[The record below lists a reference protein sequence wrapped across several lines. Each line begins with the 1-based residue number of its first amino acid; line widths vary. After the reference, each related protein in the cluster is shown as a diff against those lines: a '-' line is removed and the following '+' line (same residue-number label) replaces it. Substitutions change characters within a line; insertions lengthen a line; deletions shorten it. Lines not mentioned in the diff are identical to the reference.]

1 VEIIVSH
8 AGADFDAY
16 ASMVA
21 AQRLY
26 PEAKLVTMGKPAP
39 SVREFLH
46 LHQGHFPVLNAK
58 QIDPGQ
64 VTRLV
69 MVDTSNPRRLGPFR
83 MLAQQS
89 GVEVHIYDHHPPSAE
104 CVHGELSHIEMLGAA
119 VTVVLK
125 RLPKDTKLSVAE
137 ATLFLIAIYEETGN
151 LTYSSTSSED
161 LRTAAWLLD
170 QGAKLSVVNE
180 ILQQPLSQEQREL
193 RDQLMSTARRVP
205 IEGAQSLL
213 LTARVPHYIEE
224 LNEVVWRLMQQE
236 PVDLVVA
243 AVSMGNR
250 LYLVGRSRHPRF
262 NLLPG
267 FQALGGGGHPC
278 AASASISDEE
288 PADALLRLLSHLHFG
303 ESRGELVRDHMSPR
317 VDPLDLTD
325 CTVAQADARL
335 RALGRTATVVL
346 KDGQVAGM
354 LSRSDLDKAL
364 AHNLAEMSA
373 ESVMTRPV
381 LSVTPDTTL
390 DEARQKLVHHNVGR
404 LPVMEDGKLVGI
416 ISRTD
421 LLRHLYD
428 TSRLRLPSE
437 EAPTADFLLQLPYR
451 SLELLK
457 QAGAVAARCG
467 VEVYAVGGF
476 VRDLLLQRLDER
488 TWDLDLCVEGTVD
501 HFLDE
506 LATHWGASVHRHPRF
521 ETATLVLPDGQK
533 VDLARAR
540 QESYVRPA
548 ALPEVQSSNLKQ
560 DLFRRDFT
568 INALAVRLTEGHFGE
583 LVDFFGGQ
591 ADLQGQTIRI
601 LHNHS
606 FIDDPTRILRAV
618 RLEQRLGFHLGNTT
632 ENLLRGALQ
641 QRILPLAGPQRIRD
655 EIVLCLSERQAV
667 TILERLNKLRVLVT
681 LHPDL
686 AIDAKVRQ
694 LLQAVPPSLEAL
706 ASRVQVDNWRVYVR
720 AWLHRWKPEP
730 LKELLRYY
738 HFHLNVVNSL
748 SEALWRLN
756 REQLSA
762 SQLYQVLKPMAS
774 DEVVV
779 LWALN
784 RDSKMNRQRGEERIL
799 RFLDELAPKKPL
811 LGGDE
816 ILAAGVERGPKVAL
830 LKNEAFAQQL
840 DQGWT
845 DVRQAKDWLKE
856 RVSGEV
862 L

>member
-1 VEIIVSH
+1 MEIIVSH

-26 PEAKLVTMGKPAP
+26 PQAKLVTMGKPAG

-46 LHQGHFPVLNAK
+46 LHQGQFPVLSAK
-58 QIDPGQ
+58 QIDPAQ

-89 GVEVHIYDHHPPSAE
+89 GVEVHIYDHHEPSAE
-104 CVHGELSHIEMLGAA
+104 CVHGDVSHIEMLGAA

-125 RLPKDTKLSVAE
+125 QLPPDTRLSVAE
-137 ATLFLIAIYEETGN
+137 ATLFLTAIYEETGN
-151 LTYSSTSSED
+151 LTYASTTPTD
-161 LRTAAWLLD
+161 LRTAAWLLE
-170 QGAKLSVVNE
+170 QGAKLSVVSE

-193 RDQLMSTARRVP
+193 RDQLMASARRVNV
-205 IEGAQSLL
+205 EGAQALL
-213 LTARVPHYIEE
+213 LTARVSHYVEE
-224 LNEVVWRLMQQE
+224 MNEVVWRLLQQE
-236 PVDLVVA
+236 PVDLVITS
-243 AVSMGNR
+243 VSMGYR
-250 LYLVGRSRHPRF
+250 IYLIGRSRHPRF
-262 NLLPG
+262 NLLNA

-278 AASASISDEE
+278 AASASVADGD
-288 PADALLRLLSHLHFG
+288 PAQALTRLLEHLKFG
-303 ESRGELVRDHMSPR
+303 STQGELVRDHMSPR
-317 VDPLDLTD
+317 VDPMDLTD
-325 CTVAQADARL
+325 CTVAQADHRL
-335 RALGRTATVVL
+335 RELGRTATVVL
-346 KDGQVAGM
+346 KEGEVVGM
-354 LSRSDLDKAL
+354 LARSDLDKAL
-364 AHNLAEMSA
+364 AHGLGDMPA

-381 LSVTPDTTL
+381 LSVTPETTL
-390 DEARQKLVHHNVGR
+390 DEARAKLVQHSIGR
-404 LPVMEDGKLVGI
+404 LPVMQDGKLVGI

-428 TSRLRLPSE
+428 ASRLRVPSS
-437 EAPTADFLLQLPYR
+437 EAAPSDFLLQLPYR

-457 QAGAVAARCG
+457 QAGAVASRCG

-476 VRDLLLQRLDER
+476 VRDLLLRRLDER

-506 LATHWGASVHRHPRF
+506 LATLWSASVHRHPRF

-533 VDLARAR
+533 VDVARAR

-548 ALPEVQSSNLKQ
+548 ALPEVHSSNLKQ

-583 LVDFFGGQ
+583 LIDFFGGQ
-591 ADLQGQTIRI
+591 ADLQGQTIRV

-618 RLEQRLGFHLGNTT
+618 RLEQRLGFHLGTTT
-632 ENLLRGALQ
+632 EHLLRGALQ

-655 EIVLCLSERQAV
+655 EIVLCLSEKQAV
-667 TILERLNKLRVLVT
+667 TILERLSKLRVLVS

-686 AIDAKVRQ
+686 VIDARVRQ
-694 LLQAVPPSLEAL
+694 LLQAVPHALEAL
-706 ASRVQVDNWRVYVR
+706 QGRLQVEPWRVYVR

-730 LKELLRYY
+730 LKDLLRYY
-738 HFHLNVVNSL
+738 HFHLAAHTSL
-748 SEALWRLN
+748 PDVLWRLARDSVSN
-756 REQLSA
+756 
-762 SQLYQVLKPMAS
+762 SQLYSSLKPLDP
-774 DEVVV
+774 DEMVV
-779 LWALN
+779 LWAMN
-784 RDSKMNRQRGEERIL
+784 RDSKVNRQRSEERIL
-799 RFLDELAPKKPL
+799 RYLDELADTRPL
-811 LGGDE
+811 LSGAE
-816 ILAAGVERGPKVAL
+816 ILRAGVAQGPEVARI
-830 LKNEAFAQQL
+830 KRAAFEAQL

-845 DVRQAKDWLKE
+845 SAAQAEAWLKE
-856 RVSGEV
+856 RIPSA
-862 L
+862 

>member
-1 VEIIVSH
+1 MEIIVSH

-26 PEAKLVTMGKPAP
+26 PQAKLVTMGKPGA

-46 LHQGHFPVLNAK
+46 LHQGQFPVLSAK
-58 QIDPGQ
+58 QVDPAQ

-83 MLAQQS
+83 LLAQQS

-104 CVHGELSHIEMLGAA
+104 CVHGDVSHIEMLGAA

-125 RLPKDTKLSVAE
+125 QLPRETKLSVAE

-151 LTYSSTSSED
+151 LTYASTTPTD
-161 LRTAAWLLD
+161 LRTAAWLLE

-193 RDQLMSTARRVP
+193 RDQMMANARRINVD
-205 IEGAQSLL
+205 GAQALL
-213 LTARVPHYIEE
+213 LTASVPHYVEE
-224 LNEVVWRLMQQE
+224 MNEVVWRLLQQE
-236 PVDLVVA
+236 PVDIVLA
-243 AVSMGNR
+243 SVSMGYR
-250 LYLVGRSRHPRF
+250 IYLIGRSRHPRF
-262 NLLPG
+262 NLLSG

-278 AASASISDEE
+278 AASASV
-288 PADALLRLLSHLHFG
+288 ADGDPQDAMLRLLENLKFG
-303 ESRGELVRDHMSPR
+303 STQGDLVRDHMSPR
-317 VDPLDLTD
+317 VDPIDLSN
-325 CTVAQADARL
+325 CTVAQADQRL
-335 RALGRTATVVL
+335 RELGRTATVVL
-346 KDGQVAGM
+346 KEGQVVGM
-354 LSRSDLDKAL
+354 LARSDLDKAL
-364 AHNLAEMSA
+364 AHNLGEMPA

-381 LSVTPDTTL
+381 LSVAPETSL
-390 DEARQKLVHHNVGR
+390 DEARAKLVQHNVGR
-404 LPVMEDGKLVGI
+404 LPVMEDGKLLGI

-428 TSRLRLPSE
+428 TTRLRAPSE
-437 EAPTADFLLQLPYR
+437 EAAPSDFLLQLPYR

-457 QAGAVAARCG
+457 QAGSVAWRCG
-467 VEVYAVGGF
+467 VEVFAVGGF
-476 VRDLLLQRLDER
+476 VRDLLLRRLDER

-506 LATHWGASVHRHPRF
+506 LATLWAASVHRHPRF
-521 ETATLVLPDGQK
+521 ETATLILPDGQK
-533 VDLARAR
+533 VDVARAR

-548 ALPEVQSSNLKQ
+548 ALPEVHSSNLKQ

-591 ADLQGQTIRI
+591 ADLAGQTIRV

-655 EIVLCLSERQAV
+655 EIVLCLSEKQAV
-667 TILERLNKLRVLVT
+667 TILERLNKLRVLVS

-686 AIDAKVRQ
+686 VIDAKVRQ
-694 LLQAVPPSLEAL
+694 LLQAVPPALEAL
-706 ASRVQVDNWRVYVR
+706 SSRLPVEPWRVYVR
-720 AWLHRWKPEP
+720 AWLNRWKPEP

-738 HFHLNVVNSL
+738 HFHLNAQNPLPDV
-748 SEALWRLN
+748 LWRLARDN
-756 REQLSA
+756 LSN
-762 SQLYQVLKPMAS
+762 SQLYATLKPLAA
-774 DEVVV
+774 DEMVV

-784 RDSKMNRQRGEERIL
+784 RDSKVHRQRSEERIL
-799 RFLDELAPKKPL
+799 RYLDELADLKPL
-811 LGGDE
+811 LDGE
-816 ILAAGVERGPKVAL
+816 AILRAGVPQGPEVARI
-830 LKNEAFAQQL
+830 KKAAFEAQL

-845 DVRQAKDWLKE
+845 SVAQAQNWLKGRGDE
-856 RVSGEV
+856 I

>member
-1 VEIIVSH
+1 MEIIVSH

-26 PEAKLVTMGKPAP
+26 PGAKLVTMGKPAP

-46 LHQGHFPVLNAK
+46 LHQGHFPVLNSK
-58 QIDPGQ
+58 QIDPAQ

-104 CVHGELSHIEMLGAA
+104 CVHGEVSHIEMLGAA

-125 RLPKDTKLSVAE
+125 RLPKDSQLSVAE

-161 LRTAAWLLD
+161 LRMAAWLLD

-193 RDQLMSTARRVP
+193 RDQLMGSARRLP

-236 PVDLVVA
+236 PVDLVIA

-278 AASASISDEE
+278 AASASIADEE
-288 PADALLRLLSHLHFG
+288 PEDALLRLLSHLRFG

-325 CTVAQADARL
+325 CTVAEADARL

-346 KDGQVAGM
+346 KDGQVVGM
-354 LSRSDLDKAL
+354 LSRTDLDKAL
-364 AHNLAEMSA
+364 AHKLAEMPA
-373 ESVMTRPV
+373 ESIMTRPV

-404 LPVMEDGKLVGI
+404 LPVMEEGKLVGI

-437 EAPTADFLLQLPYR
+437 EAPTSDFLLQLPYR

-476 VRDLLLQRLDER
+476 VRDLLLRRLDER

-506 LATHWGASVHRHPRF
+506 LATHWEASVHRHPRF

-533 VDLARAR
+533 VDVARAR

-568 INALAVRLTEGHFGE
+568 INALSVRLTEGHFGE

-618 RLEQRLGFHLGNTT
+618 RLEQRLGFHLGSTT

-655 EIVLCLSERQAV
+655 EIVLCLSEKQAV
-667 TILERLNKLRVLVT
+667 TILERLNKLRVLVS

-706 ASRVQVDNWRVYVR
+706 EGRLKVDSWRVYVR

-730 LKELLRYY
+730 LKDLLKYY
-738 HFHLNVVNSL
+738 HFPITVFHPL

-756 REQLSA
+756 REHLHPSQIYQL
-762 SQLYQVLKPMAS
+762 LKPLAS
-774 DEVVV
+774 DELVV

-784 RDSKMNRQRGEERIL
+784 RDSKLNRPRGEERIL
-799 RFLDELAPKKPL
+799 RFLDELAHTKPL
-811 LGGDE
+811 LGGDQ
-816 ILAAGVERGPKVAL
+816 ILAAGLEPGPKVAQ

-840 DQGWT
+840 DQDWT
-845 DVRQAKDWLKE
+845 EVQQAVDWLKE
-856 RVSGEV
+856 RVTREI

>member
-1 VEIIVSH
+1 MDIIVSH

-46 LHQGHFPVLNAK
+46 LHQGQFPVLNAK
-58 QIDPGQ
+58 QIDATQ
-64 VTRLV
+64 VRRLI

-104 CVHGELSHIEMLGAA
+104 CVHGDVSHIEMLGAA
-119 VTVVLK
+119 VTVVLSK
-125 RLPKDTKLSVAE
+125 LPRDTRLSVAE

-151 LTYSSTSSED
+151 LTYASTTPTD
-161 LRTAAWLLD
+161 LRTAAWLLE

-193 RDQLMSTARRVP
+193 RDQLMANAQRVP
-205 IEGAQSLL
+205 VEGAQSLL
-213 LTARVPHYIEE
+213 VTARVAHYIEE
-224 LNEVVWRLMQQE
+224 LNEVVWRLLQQE
-236 PVDLVVA
+236 PVDLVIA
-243 AVSMGNR
+243 AVSMGSR

-262 NLLPG
+262 NMLPG

-278 AASASISDEE
+278 AASASISDED
-288 PADALLRLLSHLHFG
+288 PTDALMRLLTHLRFG
-303 ESRGELVRDHMSPR
+303 ESQGELVRDQMSPR

-325 CTVAQADARL
+325 CSVSQADQKL

-346 KDGQVAGM
+346 KDGEVVGM

-364 AHNLAEMSA
+364 AHNLGEMPA

-390 DEARQKLVHHNVGR
+390 DDARAKLVHHNVGR
-404 LPVMEDGKLVGI
+404 LPVMENGKLLGI

-428 TSRLRLPSE
+428 TSRLRLPSD
-437 EAPTADFLLQLPYR
+437 EAPTSNFLIQLPYR

-488 TWDLDLCVEGTVD
+488 TWDLDLCIEGTVD
-501 HFLDE
+501 QFLNE
-506 LATHWGASVHRHPRF
+506 LAISWEASVHRHPRF
-521 ETATLVLPDGQK
+521 ETATLILPDGQK

-591 ADLQGQTIRI
+591 ADLQNQTIRV

-655 EIVLCLSERQAV
+655 EIVLCLSEKQAV
-667 TILERLNKLRVLVT
+667 TILERLNKLRVLFA

-686 AIDAKVRQ
+686 ILDNKVRQ

-706 ASRVQVDNWRVYVR
+706 QGRLTVEPWRVYVR

-730 LKELLRYY
+730 IKELLRYY
-738 HFHLNVVNSL
+738 HFHLSAFSPLPEV
-748 SEALWRLN
+748 LWRLN
-756 REQLSA
+756 RDQLSA
-762 SQLYQVLKPMAS
+762 SQLYHLLKPVAA
-774 DEVVV
+774 DELVVI
-779 LWALN
+779 WALN

-799 RFLDELAPKKPL
+799 RFLDELAPQKPL
-811 LGGDE
+811 LAGDE
-816 ILAAGVERGPKVAL
+816 ILAAGVEQGPRVAEI
-830 LKNEAFAQQL
+830 KKEAFSRQL
-840 DQGWT
+840 DEGWH
-845 DVRQAKDWLKE
+845 RQEQARAWLKE
-856 RVSGEV
+856 RMKA
-862 L
+862 

>member
-1 VEIIVSH
+1 MEIIVSH

-26 PEAKLVTMGKPAP
+26 PQAKLVTMGKPAP

-46 LHQGHFPVLNAK
+46 LHQGHFPVLSAK
-58 QIDPGQ
+58 QVEPAQ
-64 VTRLV
+64 VRLLV

-104 CVHGELSHIEMLGAA
+104 CVHGDVSHIKMLGAA
-119 VTVVLK
+119 VTVVLEQ
-125 RLPKDTKLSVAE
+125 LPRDTKLSVAE

-151 LTYSSTSSED
+151 LTYASTTPTD
-161 LRTAAWLLD
+161 LRTAAWLLE

-193 RDQLMSTARRVP
+193 RDQLMANAQRLPV
-205 IEGAQSLL
+205 EGAQALL

-224 LNEVVWRLMQQE
+224 LNEVVWRLLQQE
-236 PVDLVVA
+236 PVDLVIA
-243 AVSMGNR
+243 AVSMGSR

-262 NLLPG
+262 NMLPG

-278 AASASISDEE
+278 AASASVADED
-288 PADALLRLLSHLHFG
+288 PVDALMRLLTHLRFG
-303 ESRGELVRDHMSPR
+303 ESQSDLVRDHMSPR
-317 VDPLDLTD
+317 VDPIDLTD
-325 CTVAQADARL
+325 CTVAQADQRL

-346 KDGQVAGM
+346 KDGEVVGM
-354 LSRSDLDKAL
+354 LARSDLDKAL
-364 AHNLAEMSA
+364 AHNLGEMPA

-381 LSVTPDTTL
+381 LSVTPETTI
-390 DEARQKLVHHNVGR
+390 DEARTKLVHHNVGR
-404 LPVMEDGKLVGI
+404 LPVMEDGKLLGI

-428 TSRLRLPSE
+428 TTRLRLPSD
-437 EAPTADFLLQLPYR
+437 EAPTSNFLIQLPYR

-476 VRDLLLQRLDER
+476 VRDMLLRRLDER

-506 LATHWGASVHRHPRF
+506 LAVSWEASVHRHPRF

-591 ADLQGQTIRI
+591 ADLQGQTIRV

-618 RLEQRLGFHLGNTT
+618 RLEQRLGFHLGTTT

-655 EIVLCLSERQAV
+655 EIVLCLSEKQAV
-667 TILERLNKLRVLVT
+667 TILERLNKLRVLFA

-686 AIDAKVRQ
+686 ILDAKVRQ
-694 LLQAVPPSLEAL
+694 LLQAVPPALEAL
-706 ASRVQVDNWRVYVR
+706 HGRLQVEPWRVLVR

-738 HFHLNVVNSL
+738 HFQISGFSPLPEV
-748 SEALWRLN
+748 LWRLN
-756 REQLSA
+756 RDQLSA
-762 SQLYQVLKPMAS
+762 SQLYHVLKPLAA
-774 DEVVV
+774 DELVVV
-779 LWALN
+779 WALN
-784 RDSKMNRQRGEERIL
+784 RDSKMNRERGEERIL
-799 RFLDELAPKKPL
+799 RFLDELSGVKPL
-811 LGGDE
+811 LAGDA
-816 ILAAGVERGPKVAL
+816 ILAAGVEQGPQVAAV
-830 LKNEAFAQQL
+830 KKEAFCRQL
-840 DQGWT
+840 DEGWSSEQ
-845 DVRQAKDWLKE
+845 QARAWLQE
-856 RVSGEV
+856 RMKS
-862 L
+862 

>member
-1 VEIIVSH
+1 MEIIVSH

-26 PEAKLVTMGKPAP
+26 PGAKLVTMGKPATT
-39 SVREFLH
+39 VREFLH
-46 LHQGHFPVLNAK
+46 LHQGHFPVLTAK
-58 QIDPGQ
+58 QVDPAQ

-83 MLAQQS
+83 MLAQLS
-89 GVEVHIYDHHPPSAE
+89 GVAVNIYDHHPPSAE
-104 CVHGELSHIEMLGAA
+104 CVHGDVSHIKMLGAA
-119 VTVVLK
+119 VTVVLEQ
-125 RLPKDTKLSVAE
+125 LPRDTKLSVAE

-151 LTYSSTSSED
+151 LTYSSTTPSD
-161 LRTAAWLLD
+161 LRTAAWLLE
-170 QGAKLSVVNE
+170 QGAKLSLVNE

-193 RDQLMSTARRVP
+193 RDQLMANARRVP
-205 IEGAQSLL
+205 IEGAASLL
-213 LTARVPHYIEE
+213 VTARVPHYIEE
-224 LNEVVWRLMQQE
+224 MNEVVWRLLQQE
-236 PVDLVVA
+236 PVDLVIA
-243 AVSMGNR
+243 SVSMGNR

-262 NLLPG
+262 NMLPG

-278 AASASISDEE
+278 AASASIADED
-288 PADALLRLLSHLHFG
+288 PTDALMRLLGHLRFG
-303 ESRGELVRDHMSPR
+303 ESQGDLVRDHMSPR
-317 VDPLDLTD
+317 VDPLDLTN
-325 CTVAQADARL
+325 CTVAQADQKL
-335 RALGRTATVVL
+335 RELGRTATVVL
-346 KDGQVAGM
+346 KDGLVVGM
-354 LSRSDLDKAL
+354 LARSDLDKAL
-364 AHNLAEMSA
+364 AHNLGEMPA
-373 ESVMTRPV
+373 ESIMTRPV
-381 LSVTPDTTL
+381 ISLTPDTTI
-390 DEARQKLVHHNVGR
+390 DDARAKLVHHNVGR
-404 LPVMEDGKLVGI
+404 MPVMEDGKLLGI

-428 TSRLRLPSE
+428 TSRLRLPSD
-437 EAPTADFLLQLPYR
+437 EAPASDFLIQLPYR

-467 VEVYAVGGF
+467 VEVFAVGGF

-506 LATHWGASVHRHPRF
+506 LATSWKASVHRHPRF

-591 ADLQGQTIRI
+591 ADLQGQTIRV

-655 EIVLCLSERQAV
+655 EIILCLSEKQAV
-667 TILERLNKLRVLVT
+667 IILERLNKLRVLVS

-686 AIDAKVRQ
+686 VIDAKVRQ

-706 ASRVQVDNWRVYVR
+706 HSRLLVEPWRVYVR

-730 LKELLRYY
+730 LKELLRTY
-738 HFHLNVVNSL
+738 HFHLNTFNPLPEV
-748 SEALWRLN
+748 LWRLN
-756 REQLSA
+756 RDQLSNSA
-762 SQLYQVLKPMAS
+762 LHRLLKPLAA
-774 DEVVV
+774 DELVVV
-779 LWALN
+779 WALN
-784 RDSKMNRQRGEERIL
+784 RDSKMNRERGEERIL
-799 RFLDELAPKKPL
+799 RYLDELAAVRPL
-811 LGGDE
+811 LAGKE
-816 ILAAGVERGPKVAL
+816 ILAAGVEQGPQVA
-830 LKNEAFAQQL
+830 KIKDEAFARQL
-840 DQGWT
+840 DESWT
-845 DVRQAKDWLKE
+845 SPEQAQQWLEE
-856 RVSGEV
+856 RMRS
-862 L
+862 